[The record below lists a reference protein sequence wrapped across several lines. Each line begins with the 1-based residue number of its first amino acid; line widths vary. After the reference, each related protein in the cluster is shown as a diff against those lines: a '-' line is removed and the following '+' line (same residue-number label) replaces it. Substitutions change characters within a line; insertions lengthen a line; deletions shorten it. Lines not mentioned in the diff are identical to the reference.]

1 MHPLLTRRFAL
12 SAAAALLA
20 PEVMAASPDRWT
32 IVTEYPAS
40 AISGEGVA
48 FFAATATGFSGG
60 ALDVQSQFDAP
71 GGLRSAAMLEA
82 VANGTVTAADAFTGA
97 LSGAAAIFQLWA
109 LPFLTRSATDTAR
122 LLSIARPSYEAALA
136 ARNLALLY
144 ATPWPP
150 TGLWSRAPVS
160 DVTALPGLRVRTY
173 DSASTA
179 VLAAVGAKPAQISF
193 ADALPR
199 LRAGALDAVLSSG
212 DGGAGARLWEI
223 LPHFTILDYAF
234 PLSLA
239 FCAERSL
246 AALPWPVAE
255 GVRHAARDTEARQF
269 QAMSTR
275 VNDNEARMRQNGVK
289 IADTPSLRA
298 ALQRAALQRAALQRA
313 AEPVIAAW
321 AQTAGSDGR
330 AILDAY
336 SAGQT

>member
-20 PEVMAASPDRWT
+20 PEVRAASPDRWT

-82 VANGTVTAADAFTGA
+82 VANGTVTAADAFAGA
-97 LSGAAAIFQLWA
+97 LSGAAAIFQLSA

-136 ARNLALLY
+136 ARSLALLY

-160 DVTALPGLRVRTY
+160 DATALQGLRVRTY

-179 VLAAVGAKPAQISF
+179 VLAAAGAKPAQISF

-199 LRAGALDAVLSSG
+199 LRAGATG
-212 DGGAGARLWEI
+212 EQNAR
-223 LPHFTILDYAF
+223 
-234 PLSLA
+234 S
-239 FCAERSL
+239 
-246 AALPWPVAE
+246 
-255 GVRHAARDTEARQF
+255 VRHDLARRQGGRCAVRRRLCSDLGGSRGASAAARRA
-269 QAMSTR
+269 SS
-275 VNDNEARMRQNGVK
+275 
-289 IADTPSLRA
+289 PSPR
-298 ALQRAALQRAALQRA
+298 R
-313 AEPVIAAW
+313 
-321 AQTAGSDGR
+321 
-330 AILDAY
+330 
-336 SAGQT
+336 